1 MFLFSV
7 SVSLLSLTSVF
18 DQLTMRLGEDQL
30 FYSLN
35 LFKVNLKKM
44 SYLVVIKTFL
54 VMFLR
59 CH

>member
-35 LFKVNLKKM
+35 LFKVNFKKM